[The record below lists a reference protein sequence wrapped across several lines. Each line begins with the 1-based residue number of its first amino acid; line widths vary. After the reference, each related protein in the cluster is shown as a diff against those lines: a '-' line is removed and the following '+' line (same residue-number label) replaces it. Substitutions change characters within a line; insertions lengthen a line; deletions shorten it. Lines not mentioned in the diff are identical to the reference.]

1 MIDGTA
7 HTPTERPAPAG
18 SEQPVRTGAQQTSGT
33 GAGTDQPVR
42 TGAEQPVRTGAEQT
56 AGTGAGTDQPVR
68 TGTEQTAGS
77 GAERPALI
85 ALRRWYTAAWL
96 ILGLAPSVIGAAD
109 DSGPAKWASLTLAGA
124 ALAYA
129 AVHRAAHHTPAYLS
143 VLAAGLGVM
152 ALLPGG
158 GAALLVAALPQFW
171 FQTRGPRTAVLLS
184 GCAAVATAAG
194 SLGHGAPGNAAAAL
208 AGCAVSVL
216 AGLPLHRLVADGEA
230 RATALAAELSLARE
244 RLAAAHHARG
254 AADERERMAREIHD
268 TLAQGFASIIVLAE
282 AARAGLDGDPEHT
295 ARQLASIERTAR
307 ENFAEARVLVG
318 AAPQGGLR
326 PGSVVPTLRR
336 TLERFAQDTGI
347 TVEAELAEDVHCDQQ
362 TRIALLRCT
371 QESLANVR
379 KHADAST
386 VGVVLTQGPYAIE
399 LEITDDGRGFVVEE
413 ARGFGLDGMRARLG
427 ELDGELTV
435 TSSIGDGTRVLATFH
450 TNGRP

>member
-1 MIDGTA
+1 MNDGTA
-7 HTPTERPAPAG
+7 HTGTEPPAPAEAERPAPAG
-18 SEQPVRTGAQQTSGT
+18 
-33 GAGTDQPVR
+33 
-42 TGAEQPVRTGAEQT
+42 
-56 AGTGAGTDQPVR
+56 
-68 TGTEQTAGS
+68 
-77 GAERPALI
+77 AERPALTGADRPAPTWAERPALT

-96 ILGLAPSVIGAAD
+96 LLGLVPSVIGAGN
-109 DSGPAKWASLTLAGA
+109 DSGPAKWASLALVAA
-124 ALAYA
+124 ALAYT
-129 AVHRAAHHTPAYLS
+129 AVHRTLHHAPAYLAA
-143 VLAAGLGVM
+143 LAAGLGVM
-152 ALLPGG
+152 AALPGG
-158 GAALLVAALPQFW
+158 GAALLIAALPQFW
-171 FQTRGPRTAVLLS
+171 FQTRGPRAAVLLS

-194 SLGHGAPGNAAAAL
+194 SVWHDAPGNAAAAL
-208 AGCAVSVL
+208 TGYAVSVL

-230 RATALAAELSLARE
+230 RATALAAELSLAQE
-244 RLAAAHHARG
+244 RLAAAHRARG

-282 AARAGLDGDPEHT
+282 AARAGLDADPEHT
-295 ARQLASIERTAR
+295 ARQLCSIERTAR

-318 AAPQGGLR
+318 AAPHSGLR

-336 TLERFAQDTGI
+336 TLERFTQDTGI
-347 TVEAELAEDVHCDQQ
+347 AVEEELAEDVHCDQQ

-413 ARGFGLDGMRARLG
+413 SRGFGLDGMRKRLD

-435 TSSIGDGTRVLATFH
+435 TSSVGDGTRVLATFH